1 MGLLATASLLVA
13 ACPVEHP
20 VPKYLGAEA
29 AEALAYAAQS
39 PVLQDHTSELPAHL
53 LTPVVLPEVARYN
66 GFSNFFETAVL
77 EAFYVEDGSGVVD
90 FSIGPFQM
98 KPSFAERVEQRV
110 AAQPLLRQRFPKL
123 ASCAGKDGTAERRAR
138 VDRLSSTQGQLPYLE
153 AMVVLVLQDHPVVLT
168 MCNADQTAFMASA
181 YNGGFERSY
190 VAIEDGVWMRCYP
203 YGTGHEGTQLRYAE
217 VAQWFAEQLGM
228 GPE

>member
-1 MGLLATASLLVA
+1 MGLLATAGLLVA

-98 KPSFAERVEQRV
+98 KPSFAEQVEQRV

-123 ASCAGKDGTAERRAR
+123 ASYAGKDGTAERRAR
-138 VDRLSSTQGQLPYLE
+138 VDRLSSTQGQLPYLK
-153 AMVVLVLQDHPVVLT
+153 AMVVLVL
-168 MCNADQTAFMASA
+168 
-181 YNGGFERSY
+181 
-190 VAIEDGVWMRCYP
+190 
-203 YGTGHEGTQLRYAE
+203 
-217 VAQWFAEQLGM
+217 
-228 GPE
+228 

>member
-1 MGLLATASLLVA
+1 MGLLATAVLLVA

-29 AEALAYAAQS
+29 TEALTYAAQS

-53 LTPVVLPEVARYN
+53 LTPVVLPEVARFN
-66 GFSNFFETAVL
+66 GFSNFFETAAL

-98 KPSFAERVEQRV
+98 KPSFAERIEHRV
-110 AAQPLLRQRFPKL
+110 AAQPLLRKRFPKL
-123 ASCAGKDGTAERRAR
+123 ASCAGKDGTAERQAR
-138 VDRLSSTQGQLPYLE
+138 VDRLSSAQGQLPYLE
-153 AMVVLVLQDHPVVLT
+153 AMVVLVLQDHPVVHT

-190 VAIEDGVWMRCYP
+190 AAIEDGVWTRCYP
-203 YGTGHEGTQLRYAE
+203 HGTGHEGTQLRYAE
-217 VAQWFAEQLGM
+217 AAQWFALQLGM
-228 GPE
+228 VPE